1 LDAAGAEEVTV
12 EGEGVPLWVAQ
23 GLLGIV
29 GILAIF
35 GVITLI
41 VSRMV
46 ALIRKQD

>member
-1 LDAAGAEEVTV
+1 
-12 EGEGVPLWVAQ
+12 VPLWVAQ

-46 ALIRKQD
+46 AITRQNN